1 MTEHEYAAYIYH
13 KMRNEGDDVDAYKR
27 GILDAIEMLTK
38 LIYPNIYNR
47 IEKIEVFSIG
57 LSARAANALAAA
69 GKHTVEDILK
79 IGTFNQLYRIPKL
92 GKNHAKKLFVQ
103 YVAWASKTGLKKW
116 R

>member
-57 LSARAANALAAA
+57 LAMLFNTSIDYILEV
-69 GKHTVEDILK
+69 TDIKEPYPRK
-79 IGTFNQLYRIPKL
+79 I
-92 GKNHAKKLFVQ
+92 
-103 YVAWASKTGLKKW
+103 
-116 R
+116 